1 MTRKSYAEQL
11 EELRG
16 DVLGMGNEV
25 HGRLLDA
32 LEAMIE
38 VDVERADEIGRGDDQ
53 IDETYV
59 EIEKECS
66 DLLALQQPVAKDLR
80 LITASFKIITD
91 LERVGD
97 KVVNL
102 TDYTKQ
108 LGERRILDEDEIRRL
123 GEFAAGMLEDAL
135 DCYERGDIES
145 ARELVERDDEM
156 DEMCEEST
164 KEILGHLIAKESET
178 LNTEEATRLGQG
190 VSTELLAIRDLER
203 VADHA
208 TNVAART
215 IYLLSST
222 RELI

>member
-1 MTRKSYAEQL
+1 
-11 EELRG
+11 
-16 DVLGMGNEV
+16 
-25 HGRLLDA
+25 
-32 LEAMIE
+32 
-38 VDVERADEIGRGDDQ
+38 
-53 IDETYV
+53 
-59 EIEKECS
+59 
-66 DLLALQQPVAKDLR
+66 
-80 LITASFKIITD
+80 
-91 LERVGD
+91 
-97 KVVNL
+97 
-102 TDYTKQ
+102 
-108 LGERRILDEDEIRRL
+108 
-123 GEFAAGMLEDAL
+123 
-135 DCYERGDIES
+135 
-145 ARELVERDDEM
+145 RELVERDDEM